1 MKLSAA
7 AAVFG
12 RYLWIA
18 STVCVGNARIRKAE
32 AITPIATP
40 IAIFNIWSPQAE
52 RFQTRSVNEVSEDG
66 KTSVLRTVRLTR
78 GDFCKA
84 IVKPEVFTPPPCSR
98 GILSASAA
106 PLDLERVADGSMRLT
121 ETMRQCPALQPPHL
135 PLSSSSVQMRV
146 LGTAV
151 VMQSSTPMRAT
162 EAKTLQRCTVRSQSV
177 SGGDW
182 RLDLL
187 ILQQPPQEST
197 RCTASRRFCTTMS
210 ITSPSSST
218 VRQIQTRSPAIFG
231 TISWRCEC
239 GDGGSLQRG
248 RLAAI
253 FGPNFAIQARIVS

>member
-78 GDFCKA
+78 GGFCKA
-84 IVKPEVFTPPPCSR
+84 IVRPEVFTTPPCSR

-146 LGTAV
+146 LRTAV
-151 VMQSSTPMRAT
+151 VMQSSTPMRT
-162 EAKTLQRCTVRSQSV
+162 TDAKTLQRCTVRSHSV
-177 SGGDW
+177 SDDDF

-187 ILQQPPQEST
+187 ILQQP
-197 RCTASRRFCTTMS
+197 RK
-210 ITSPSSST
+210 
-218 VRQIQTRSPAIFG
+218 
-231 TISWRCEC
+231 
-239 GDGGSLQRG
+239 
-248 RLAAI
+248 
-253 FGPNFAIQARIVS
+253 N